1 MNKTVVSVKLRAM
14 EPEDLE
20 LLYTIENDR
29 SIWGVGATN
38 VPYSHYVL
46 HDYMAQATGDIYTD
60 KQVRLVIEND
70 KGEVVG
76 LVDLVNFDPKNLR
89 AELGLIIQKPFRR
102 QGYSEAT
109 MLKLHDYA
117 SDVLHLHQ
125 VYAIISVENKP
136 SLALFQKL
144 GYHQSN
150 ELKDWLFD
158 GKTYSPAVIVSK
170 IFQ

>member
-1 MNKTVVSVKLRAM
+1 MNKALPTVRLRAM

-20 LLYTIENDR
+20 LLYTIENDM
-29 SIWGVGATN
+29 SIWDVSATN

-46 HDYMAQATGDIYTD
+46 HDYMAQVTGDIYTD

-70 KGEVVG
+70 RGEVVG
-76 LVDLVNFDPKNLR
+76 LVDLVNFDPKHNR

-117 SDVLHLHQ
+117 SKVLHLHQ
-125 VYAIISVENKP
+125 IYAVIAVENKP
-136 SLALFQKL
+136 SLALYQKL
-144 GYHQSN
+144 GYNQSD
-150 ELKDWLFD
+150 ELKDWLYD
-158 GKTYSPAVIVSK
+158 GKVYRSAVIVSK
-170 IFQ
+170 IF